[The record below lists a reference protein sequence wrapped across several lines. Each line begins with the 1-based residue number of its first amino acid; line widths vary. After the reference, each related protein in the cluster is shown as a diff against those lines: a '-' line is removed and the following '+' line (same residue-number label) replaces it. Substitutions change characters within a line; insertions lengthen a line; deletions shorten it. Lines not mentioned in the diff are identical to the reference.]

1 MKYPG
6 SFWMPK
12 RMSNNHSFLGPR
24 HLTVLLILLVAT
36 FLVAASEPV
45 TSVKVRPGDS
55 ISYLAFK
62 HLQTYNQE
70 IASQIKSLNPHIKD
84 LNLIQVGQTVYLPKR
99 QPSTVTG
106 KRGEPTPSAPAS
118 DTKKMAAAASRAVAT
133 LVEGEAQ
140 MMIVGSNGWQR
151 LQVNAILKAGDTV
164 RVLDQG
170 RLELVLDNRSV
181 LRLAANTTLE
191 LKEVERRR
199 QKEKY
204 HFALSVGKMWTRV
217 TRLLGFGSTY
227 QVETPTAITAVQGT
241 VYDLHVD
248 PSQLTRVRVHSGNVQ
263 VYNPFAGDLAPGQ
276 KVTKFQE
283 PTRVPGPTRISR
295 EQWEQLLLRQY
306 QQVTLGRDGRSA
318 ISAFDLTAARREAW
332 VRWNEARDRDLYGE

>member
-1 MKYPG
+1 
-6 SFWMPK
+6 MPK
-12 RMSNNHSFLGPR
+12 RMPNNSSFFRPR
-24 HLTVLLILLVAT
+24 HLTVLLILLAAT
-36 FLVAASEPV
+36 FLIAASDPV

-62 HLQTYNQE
+62 HLHTYNQE
-70 IASQIKSLNPHIKD
+70 IVNQIKSLNPHIKD
-84 LNLIQVGQTVYLPKR
+84 LNLIQVGQIVYLPKGK
-99 QPSTVTG
+99 PSTVTG
-106 KRGEPTPSAPAS
+106 KRGEPTPSAPVPE
-118 DTKKMAAAASRAVAT
+118 TKKMAAAASQAVVT
-133 LVEGEAQ
+133 LVEGEVQ
-140 MMIVGSNGWQR
+140 MMGAETNGWQR
-151 LQVNAILKAGDTV
+151 LQVNAMLKAGDNV
-164 RVLDQG
+164 RVLEQG

-204 HFALSVGKMWTRV
+204 RFALSIGKMWTRV
-217 TRLLGFGSTY
+217 TRLLGFGSRY

-241 VYDLHVD
+241 VYDLQVD
-248 PSQLTRVRVHSGNVQ
+248 PSQQTRVRVHSGNVQ

-276 KVTKFQE
+276 EVPKLKE

-295 EQWEQLLLRQY
+295 EEWEQLLLGQY
-306 QQVTLGRDGRSA
+306 QQVTLGREGRSA
-318 ISAFDLTAARREAW
+318 ISAFDLAAARREAW

>member
-1 MKYPG
+1 
-6 SFWMPK
+6 
-12 RMSNNHSFLGPR
+12 MSNNHSFLGPR

-36 FLVAASEPV
+36 FLVASSEPV
-45 TSVKVRPGDS
+45 TSVIVRPGDS

-62 HLQTYNQE
+62 HLHTYNQE
-70 IASQIKSLNPHIKD
+70 IVSQIKSLNPHLKD

-140 MMIVGSNGWQR
+140 MMIAGSNGWQR

-241 VYDLHVD
+241 AYDLHVD